1 MTYIDQLIQKI
12 KDRDKWPE
20 FDRPHFLEELNAI
33 ADEAI
38 ESDTVHGYLAA
49 LLIYHQLTEEMIR
62 LLLECSEFFVQLS
75 IAPAEIHFPIPE
87 KAMFGR
93 LLDSAKSSIDF
104 ENRDELIAL
113 AQVINKDRIDLVH
126 GLTKQESLDKV
137 KEKVLRTKAK
147 FDEFFSMFSNSR
159 DWFLLCFKDLRKDN
173 EWDDLLSEE

>member
-1 MTYIDQLIQKI
+1 M
-12 KDRDKWPE
+12 DREKWPE
-20 FDRPHFLEELNAI
+20 FDRPDFLEELNGI

-93 LLDSAKSSIDF
+93 LLEAAKSSIDF
-104 ENRDELIAL
+104 ENRDRLIIL
-113 AQVINKDRIDLVH
+113 AQAINKDRIDLVH
-126 GLTKQESLDKV
+126 GLTRQASLAKV
-137 KEKVLRTKAK
+137 KEKVLQTQEK
-147 FDEFFSMFSNSR
+147 FDEFFSMFNGSR
-159 DWFLLCFKDLRKDN
+159 DWFMLCFKDLRKDN

>member
-1 MTYIDQLIQKI
+1 MTYIEQLIQRI
-12 KDRDKWPE
+12 KAPDKWPE
-20 FDRPHFLEELNAI
+20 FDRPDFLDDLNEI
-33 ADEAI
+33 ANKAI

-62 LLLECSEFFVQLS
+62 LLLKCSEFFVQLS

-104 ENRDELIAL
+104 ENRDSLIAL

-126 GLTKQESLDKV
+126 GLTKQESLDEV

-147 FDEFFSMFSNSR
+147 FDEFFSMFNDSR
-159 DWFLLCFKDLRKDN
+159 DWFMLCFKDLRKDN
-173 EWDDLLSEE
+173 EWDDMVSEE